1 MNRNQL
7 SALSI
12 RLRLPLLICLLLV
25 IVMLVF
31 GYISYLGVK
40 NASLKIGEDRLHTLT
55 RQLSVMFTSSV
66 GGQNSSSH
74 MASRHRAV
82 KHFLQTNNRDSLNS
96 AKSVLEKLRRDS
108 TYIHVE
114 LLDSDHRQALAT
126 SSYSLPFPVDS
137 VLALSG
143 HPDSARVGK
152 MYVHNDTIFY
162 PIIAPVY
169 DGKNKLGD
177 IVNWRVMKATRKSL
191 DDLSALLGTDARLYL
206 GNTDGSLWTDM
217 VKPVSMPV
225 QQSKNDSGV
234 LSYTRDDDDHKVI
247 AAVKQIGN
255 SNWMVAVELSKSKIL
270 EASNRFLNWLII
282 AGTIILIISA
292 FIVWVMSKKITV
304 PLKQLTKAA
313 TDIAAGKD
321 AEIIQVNR
329 RDEIGKLA
337 RAFNAM
343 NAQVNHSRS
352 ALIKKAHNYRILFEH
367 NPMPMWI
374 VSAKTNAMI
383 NVNQAAIRHYGY
395 SRMEFLQLTANDLIP
410 GEDVTQYQSFV
421 KNKVVSTAGSITRHI
436 RKDGTVMLVDIIAD
450 DIVYEEQEAVLM
462 LSNDIT
468 DKLITE
474 AKLLQH
480 RMQQQEII
488 AEATIQAQEMER
500 EAIGKEL
507 HDNVNQILASAKLY
521 LELLRGGNR
530 DDAQMALDKTYEN
543 VLLAISEVRQL
554 SKQLVAPTLD
564 DLLGNVLK
572 DMFQE
577 VQRTTRINIR
587 LNDQKFDETLLNE
600 NMKLMIYRVLQE
612 QMNNIIKHARAT
624 EVVVQL
630 ENNMENLSLM
640 IADNGVGFDTKKK
653 SKGIGLRN
661 IENRVR
667 FYKGVTIITSKP
679 GQGCMLEISVP
690 MKRENYLVAT

>member
-1 MNRNQL
+1 MSRNQL

-12 RLRLPLLICLLLV
+12 RLRLPLLICLLLL

-40 NASLKIGEDRLHTLT
+40 NASLKIGEDRLQTLST
-55 RQLSVMFTSSV
+55 QLSVMFTSSL
-66 GGQNSSSH
+66 GGQNSPTH

-82 KHFLQTNNRDSLNS
+82 KHFLQNKNVDSLKS
-96 AKSVLEKLRRDS
+96 AKGVLQNLRRDS

-114 LLDSDHRQALAT
+114 LFNHHRRQALAT
-126 SSYSLPFPVDS
+126 STYALPFPIDS

-143 HPDSARVGK
+143 SPDSARVGK

-169 DGKNKLGD
+169 EGKNKLGD
-177 IVNWRVMKATRKSL
+177 IVNWRTMKATRKSL

-217 VKPVSMPV
+217 VKPVAMPM
-225 QQSKNDSGV
+225 QPSKNDSGIF
-234 LSYTRDDDDHKVI
+234 SYTREDDQEVI
-247 AAVKQIGN
+247 AAVKPIGN
-255 SNWMVAVELSKSKIL
+255 SKWMVAVELSKTKIL

-304 PLKQLTKAA
+304 PLKQLTNAA
-313 TDIAAGKD
+313 SDIAAGKD
-321 AEIIQVNR
+321 APIVQVNR
-329 RDEIGKLA
+329 RDELGKLA

-352 ALIKKAHNYRILFEH
+352 ALKKKAHNYRVLFEH

-374 VSAKTNAMI
+374 VSAKTNAII

-395 SRMEFLQLTANDLIP
+395 SRQEFLQLTANDLVP
-410 GEDVTQYQSFV
+410 GEDVSQYLSFV
-421 KNKVVSTAGSITRHI
+421 TNKVVSAAGNITRHI
-436 RKDGTVMLVDIIAD
+436 RKDGTVLLVDSIAD
-450 DIVYEEQEAVLM
+450 NIVYEDQDAVLI

-521 LELLRGGNR
+521 LELVRNGNR
-530 DDAQMALDKTYEN
+530 EDVQMALDKTYEN

-572 DMFQE
+572 DMFNE
-577 VQRTTRINIR
+577 IQRTTRINIR
-587 LNDQKFDETLLNE
+587 LHDERFDETLLNE

-612 QMNNIIKHARAT
+612 QMNNIIKHAKAT
-624 EVVVQL
+624 EVYVAIA
-630 ENNMENLSLM
+630 NNLENLSM
-640 IADNGVGFDTKKK
+640 TIGDNGVGFDTKKK

-679 GQGCMLEISVP
+679 GQGCVLEISVP